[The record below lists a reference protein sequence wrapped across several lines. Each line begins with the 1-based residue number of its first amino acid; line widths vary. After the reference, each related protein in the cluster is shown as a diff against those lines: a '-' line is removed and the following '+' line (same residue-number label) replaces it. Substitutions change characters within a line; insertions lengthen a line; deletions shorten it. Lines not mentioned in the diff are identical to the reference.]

1 MRDKVSGK
9 FERMSDK
16 DYLKRVE
23 TRFGETFQ
31 LDLITFNGDNV
42 TVFCKSHGEFS
53 KNKHDFLR
61 SKGCPVCA
69 RKKTSVECWVKS
81 SKEKHNDMFDYSLV
95 KELNGN
101 KAVSIICKEHG
112 VFNQNPIRHKAGAI
126 GCKPCSLRI
135 QGEKRRKTQEHLIS
149 DFVKVHGY
157 EYDYSEV
164 VYTNVKEKVTILCNY
179 HGAFTQTP
187 DNHLQGQGCP
197 VCSLDTPFR
206 KSGYVSKCKKTK
218 GRSNI
223 YIILCQNYNER
234 FLKIGITNATLNSRY
249 SKVDSLPY
257 EYTKIIFLEGD
268 AGEIWQLERDLLR
281 MLVDIKYIPKLH
293 FAGMTEC
300 VVEDY
305 YTIAKSLGLLSQ
317 DDKNHVARKAKI
329 ELLKHFP
336 CLEEVLTK

>member
-9 FERMSDK
+9 FERMSDE

-23 TRFGETFQ
+23 NRFEETFQ

-69 RKKTSVECWVKS
+69 RKKTSVECWVKYS
-81 SKEKHNDMFDYSLV
+81 QKKHNDMFDYSLV
-95 KELNGN
+95 KELNGS
-101 KAVSIICKEHG
+101 KPVPIICKEHG
-112 VFNQNPIRHKAGAI
+112 VFNQNPMRHKAGAN
-126 GCKPCSLRI
+126 GCKPCSLKM
-135 QGEKRRKTQEHLIS
+135 QGVKRKKTQERLIS
-149 DFVKVHGY
+149 DFVRVHGY

-164 VYTNVKEKVTILCNY
+164 VYTNAKEKVTILCRH
-179 HGAFTQTP
+179 HGTFVQTP

-197 VCSLDTPFR
+197 SCGLDTPF
-206 KSGYVSKCKKTK
+206 KKTSYVSKCKKTK

-223 YIILCQNYNER
+223 YIILCHSNDER
-234 FLKIGITNATLNSRY
+234 FFKIGITNTNLSTRY
-249 SKVDSLPY
+249 NKVDSLPY
-257 EYTKIIFLEGD
+257 EYTKLVFLEGE
-268 AGEIWQLERDLLR
+268 AGEIWQLERDLLKL
-281 MLVDIKYIPKLH
+281 LVGSRYTPKLH

-305 YTIAKSLGLLSQ
+305 SVVVKSLDLLTHEN
-317 DDKNHVARKAKI
+317 DIARKAKV

-336 CLEEVLTK
+336 CLEDVLNNK

>member
-9 FERMSDK
+9 FERMSDE

-23 TRFGETFQ
+23 NRFEETFQ

-53 KNKHDFLR
+53 KNRYDFLR

-69 RKKTSVECWVKS
+69 RKKTSVECWVKY

-95 KELNGN
+95 KELNGS
-101 KAVSIICKEHG
+101 KPVPIICKEHG
-112 VFNQNPIRHKAGAI
+112 VFNQNPMRHKAGAN
-126 GCKPCSLRI
+126 GCKPCSLKM
-135 QGEKRRKTQEHLIS
+135 QGVKRKKTQERLIS
-149 DFVKVHGY
+149 DFVRVHGY

-164 VYTNVKEKVTILCNY
+164 VYINAKEKVTILCRQ
-179 HGAFTQTP
+179 HGTFVQTP

-197 VCSLDTPFR
+197 SCGLDTPFK
-206 KSGYVSKCKKTK
+206 KSSYISKCKKTK

-223 YIILCQNYNER
+223 YVILCHGNDEK
-234 FLKIGITNATLNSRY
+234 FFKIGITNTNLSTRY
-249 SKVDSLPY
+249 NKVDSLPY
-257 EYTKIIFLEGD
+257 EYTKVIFLEGE
-268 AGEIWQLERDLLR
+268 AGEIWQLERDLLKL
-281 MLVDIKYIPKLH
+281 LVESKYTPKLP

-305 YTIAKSLGLLSQ
+305 VVVIKSLDLLTHENS
-317 DDKNHVARKAKI
+317 VARKVKE

-336 CLEEVLTK
+336 SLSGQLKN